1 MRVRNGFVSNSSS
14 CSYII
19 RLDGLEGRQLTV
31 EDVKRYFP
39 MNREAME
46 RLTVNEAEEVY
57 IALWKIITLRD
68 NERHDDIFD
77 IPDEFSVHDR
87 RVSRWKKA
95 RAFNVGNDS
104 FVDDTVVSDSA
115 SATLY
120 YERPFLFN
128 TGNIIVAGEDYYDE
142 QE

>member
-1 MRVRNGFVSNSSS
+1 MRIRNGFVSNSSS

-46 RLTVNEAEEVY
+46 RLSVNGAEEVY

-68 NERHDDIFD
+68 NEIHEGILN
-77 IPDEFSVHDR
+77 IPDETTVNDPRISK
-87 RVSRWKKA
+87 WKKA
-95 RAFNVGNDS
+95 RAFSVGNDA
-104 FVDDTVVSDSA
+104 FVDDTVISGFA

-128 TGNIIVAGEDYYDE
+128 TGNIIVADEDYYNE